1 MMWVIKERGHS
12 WDGAYFRQNILI
24 ERVIPFL
31 KDQGNVISVD
41 DTTLLHDRALCMKAL
56 ATQALLR
63 NNQVDFFGNDEWPG
77 SSPDLNACEN
87 MGAIVKDRVEKRLS
101 VSNDDLEAAL
111 ARVLGDLEFDTELF
125 TSLLES
131 YPARLE
137 AVKKAGG
144 GHTRY

>member
-1 MMWVIKERGHS
+1 MKLHQFLNCM
-12 WDGAYFRQNILI
+12 QNLGMI
-24 ERVIPFL
+24 
-31 KDQGNVISVD
+31 D
-41 DTTLLHDRALCMKAL
+41 DTTLLHDRAPCMKAL

-87 MGAIVKDRVEKRLS
+87 LGAIVKDRVEKRLS
-101 VSNDDLEAAL
+101 GSNDDLEAAL

-131 YPARLE
+131 YPARLD

-144 GHTRY
+144 GHTKY